1 MKPVNLIPTDQ
12 RRAQATGA
20 RPGSSYILIGVLVT
34 LLAMTAAYALT
45 AKRATERQ
53 NEATAAEAEADRL
66 EAEVAQRGAYTN
78 FAQIK
83 AARVAS
89 VSTIAST
96 RFDWERLMRELSRVI
111 PAGSWVQTT
120 DASATGDVSGANP
133 SASSAGTETTAAG
146 PKVNLVGCTP
156 NQEDAARMMVRLRQL
171 HRVSDVELNESVK
184 EIGGGNDV
192 SIDNCGSMYKFDIVV
207 SFQPAETQTEAPRGE
222 STVPASLGGGS

>member
-1 MKPVNLIPTDQ
+1 MKPVNLIPNDQ

-20 RPGSSYILIGVLVT
+20 RPGSSYILIGALVT

-45 AKRATERQ
+45 SKRATERQ
-53 NEATAAEAEADRL
+53 NEATAAKAEADQL
-66 EAEVAQRGAYTN
+66 EAEVAARGAYTD

-83 AARVAS
+83 AARLAS

-120 DASATGDVSGANP
+120 DASATGDVSGASKEP
-133 SASSAGTETTAAG
+133 AAAGTVAVG
-146 PKVNLVGCTP
+146 QPKVNLVGCTQS
-156 NQEDAARMMVRLRQL
+156 QEDAARMMVRLRQL
-171 HRVSDVELNESVK
+171 HRVEDVELNESVR
-184 EIGGGNDV
+184 EIGGGSEV
-192 SIDNCGSMYKFDIVV
+192 TVDNCGHLYKFDIVV

-222 STVPASLGGGS
+222 SSVPASLGGGS

>member
-20 RPGSSYILIGVLVT
+20 RPGSSYMLIGVLVT

-53 NEATAAEAEADRL
+53 NEAKAAEAEADRL
-66 EAEVAQRGAYTN
+66 EAEVAARGAYTN

-83 AARVAS
+83 AARLAS

-111 PAGSWVQTT
+111 PDGSWVQTT
-120 DASATGDVSGANP
+120 DASATGDISGADK
-133 SASSAGTETTAAG
+133 SAAADG
-146 PKVNLVGCTP
+146 AATQPKVNLVGCTP
-156 NQEDAARMMVRLRQL
+156 DQEDAARMMVRLRQL
-171 HRVSDVELNESVK
+171 HRVEDVELNESVK
-184 EIGGGNDV
+184 EIGGGNEV
-192 SIDNCGSMYKFDIVV
+192 TIDNCGRMYKFDIVV
-207 SFQPAETQTEAPRGE
+207 SFQPADTQTEAPRGE

>member
-1 MKPVNLIPTDQ
+1 MKAVNLIPNDQ

-20 RPGSSYILIGVLVT
+20 RPGSSYILIGALVT

-45 AKRATERQ
+45 SKRATERQ
-53 NEATAAEAEADRL
+53 NEATAAKAEADQL
-66 EAEVAQRGAYTN
+66 EAEVAARGAYTD

-83 AARVAS
+83 AARLAS

-120 DASATGDVSGANP
+120 DGSATGEISGAP
-133 SASSAGTETTAAG
+133 KAPTIGGVPAVGQ
-146 PKVNLVGCTP
+146 PKVNLVGCTQS
-156 NQEDAARMMVRLRQL
+156 QEDAARMMVRLRQL
-171 HRVSDVELNESVK
+171 HRVEDVELNESVR
-184 EIGGGNDV
+184 EIGGGNEV
-192 SIDNCGSMYKFDIVV
+192 TLDNCGRLYKFDIVV

-222 STVPASLGGGS
+222 SSVPASLGGGS